1 MYSLLFQF
9 FSNATKA
16 GFWLVFSVF
25 SFSNSGVDHKLSPS
39 FLLEDTYV
47 SSNLGIADSITN
59 ILERS
64 LVFESRTMVSSS
76 GISFTSIELKPDF
89 DVTENKQLFKIII
102 SKPTKDINKVIGK
115 HEVTGSFNSLLSEFN
130 GVFGFININD
140 LDEKPYFIYKGSLFI
155 KELNQQ
161 SISGRM
167 NLSFKNTEGR
177 MAYVSR
183 KFEAQRKESLTLQ

>member
-47 SSNLGIADSITN
+47 SNNLGIADSITN

-89 DVTENKQLFKIII
+89 DVTENKQLFGMVI
-102 SKPTKDINKVIGK
+102 SKPTKDLNTVIGR
-115 HEVTGSFNSLLSEFN
+115 HEVAESSNSLLSEFN
-130 GVFGFININD
+130 GVFGFINITN
-140 LDEKPYFIYKGSLFI
+140 LDEKPYFTYKGSVNI
-155 KELNQQ
+155 KEINQQ
-161 SISGRM
+161 WIRGRID
-167 NLSFKNTEGR
+167 LSFKNTEGR

>member
-89 DVTENKQLFKIII
+89 DVTENKQLFGMVI
-102 SKPTKDINKVIGK
+102 SKPTKDLNTVIGR
-115 HEVTGSFNSLLSEFN
+115 HEVAESSNSLLSEFN
-130 GVFGFININD
+130 GVFGFINITN
-140 LDEKPYFIYKGSLFI
+140 LDEKPYFTYKGSVNI
-155 KELNQQ
+155 KEINQQ
-161 SISGRM
+161 WIRGRID
-167 NLSFKNTEGR
+167 LSFKNTEGR

>member
-76 GISFTSIELKPDF
+76 GISFTSIELKLDF

-102 SKPTKDINKVIGK
+102 SKPTKDINTVIGK